1 MQPIFW
7 LFFALGTTVLGYR
20 LRHLDEVHSMAL
32 YSVGLLSGIWGFSLV
47 PSAVQIMVGALA
59 IGWLQIGT
67 FRN

>member
-1 MQPIFW
+1 MQPIIW
-7 LFFALGTTVLGYR
+7 LFFALGMTVLGYR
-20 LRHLDEVHSMAL
+20 WRHLDEVHSMAL

-47 PSAVQIMVGALA
+47 PSAVQITVGALV